1 MIAPTMRAR
10 GTGQL
15 KPKENMHMNIEEQS
29 RYDAVVQVL
38 RDLVSLVEP
47 GASPAVAEACRI
59 AKEITEA
66 QTQHG

>member
-1 MIAPTMRAR
+1 
-10 GTGQL
+10 
-15 KPKENMHMNIEEQS
+15 MNLEEQS

-38 RDLVSLVEP
+38 RDLVALVEP

-66 QTQHG
+66 PTQQG